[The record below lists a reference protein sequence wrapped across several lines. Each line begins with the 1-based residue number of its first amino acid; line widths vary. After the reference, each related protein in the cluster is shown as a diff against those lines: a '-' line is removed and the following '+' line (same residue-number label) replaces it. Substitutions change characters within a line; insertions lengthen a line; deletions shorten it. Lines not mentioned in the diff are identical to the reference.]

1 MRLPRLKLLVATLA
15 IQMSAT
21 AWGQSPSKIEFI
33 PCKNGAASCPD
44 SERDTPRHVGY
55 RLYWVGDDKALG
67 FIQNGPYKI
76 DDGYVRFWEI
86 TDYKYSEDEMSKV
99 TAYYLADCKSNKYK
113 VIQQTEFYKITNKS
127 EMFGEQDWFYAA
139 PGTGG
144 DAMVSIVCK

>member
-1 MRLPRLKLLVATLA
+1 MRLLGFKLLVVALA
-15 IQMSAT
+15 FQMSPN
-21 AWGQSPSKIEFI
+21 AWGQETSKIEFI

-44 SERDTPRHVGY
+44 SERDTPRYAGY

-86 TDYKYSEDEMSKV
+86 TDYKYSEDEISKV
-99 TAYYLADCKSNKYK
+99 TAFYVADCKNKKYK
-113 VIQQTEFYKITNKS
+113 VLQQTEFYKITKKYEN
-127 EMFGEQDWFYAA
+127 FGEQDWFYAA

-144 DAMVSIVCK
+144 DAMISIVCK